1 MNGKARFPNE
11 ITNLIDILR
20 WHIFVVFRA
29 FSGSV
34 CSISSDSARKKNCGH
49 QSNKDV

>member
-20 WHIFVVFRA
+20 WHIFVVLRA
-29 FSGSV
+29 FKWL
-34 CSISSDSARKKNCGH
+34 ILIH
-49 QSNKDV
+49 FF